1 MLQDPAQQASVI
13 RRHLKFRHFFVL
25 AAIAETGS
33 VTDAAQRLKS
43 SHAAVSK
50 TKTDLER
57 VMGQA
62 LFDSERGRLLPTLL
76 CQMLLRTG
84 ARIGAELDLLRD
96 ELADSMAGLSGE
108 IRIGLRSVTAEPL
121 LARVVGRFKA
131 TRPGVAIHIVEGDM
145 ADLRDQLLLRRISL
159 LICRHEARLFN
170 ERFDSMP
177 MMSGQTVVLANPTN
191 PILAGPIDWPHAVQA
206 RWCLPPLGYHSRRT
220 LDHFETFLAPMGL
233 QLPRDLVETPSMLM
247 MISLVRSG
255 DFLSFLPLAVA
266 RQLAREGLGV
276 ILDLPALPPQEP
288 TCTIWCRDFPLTPA
302 AQLFV
307 QEIRSMLQA
316 DTAGEAGQPNQPG
329 PPLELPFRMVLP

>member
-1 MLQDPAQQASVI
+1 MPRDPVQQASVI
-13 RRHLKFRHFFVL
+13 RRHLKIRHFFVL

-33 VTDAAQRLKS
+33 VTEAAQRLKS

-57 VMGQA
+57 VVGDA
-62 LFDSERGRLLPTLL
+62 LFDSERGRLRPTAL

-96 ELADSMAGLSGE
+96 DLAYAMAGLSGE

-121 LARVVGRFKA
+121 LARAIGHFKA
-131 TRPGVAIHIVEGDM
+131 TRPAVSIHIIEGDM
-145 ADLRDQLLLRRISL
+145 ADLRDQLLLRHISL

-170 ERFDSMP
+170 DRFEAMP
-177 MMSGQTVVLANPTN
+177 MMSGRTVVLANPGN
-191 PILAGPIDWPHAVQA
+191 PILSGPIDWPHAVQA

-266 RQLAREGLGV
+266 RQLEREGLGV

-288 TCTIWCRDFPLTPA
+288 TCIIWCRDFPLSPA

-307 QEIRSMLQA
+307 TEMRDVLHSH
-316 DTAGEAGQPNQPG
+316 TAAEDAGSELPG
-329 PPLELPFRMVLP
+329 LSLELPFRMVLP